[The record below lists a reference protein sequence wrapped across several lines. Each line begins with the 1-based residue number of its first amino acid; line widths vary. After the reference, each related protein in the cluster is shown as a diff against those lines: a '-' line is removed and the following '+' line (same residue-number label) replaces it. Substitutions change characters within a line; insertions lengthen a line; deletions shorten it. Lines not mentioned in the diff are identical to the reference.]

1 MTQKIMVVEDEED
14 IAELIAGTLTEQGYE
29 VVIASDGAKALQLF
43 SKLETV
49 DLVLLDL
56 MLPKIN
62 GMDLLQRIRKEHRTP
77 VLIISAKD
85 GEYEKI
91 LGLEFGA
98 DDYLVKPFSILE
110 LQARVK
116 ALLRRNNDYQS
127 EKASKEL
134 KPIKIGELT
143 IDQDNLV
150 VMKDGE
156 SLNLTAK
163 EFQILNLFASNPKKV
178 YTKVQLYKEI
188 WDDEFIHDEN
198 VLNVHIRRLR
208 KKIEADPSNP
218 EYIQTV
224 WGIGYKLGVAET

>member
-14 IAELIAGTLTEQGYE
+14 IAELIAETLTEQGYE
-29 VVIASDGAKALQLF
+29 VVIAKDGAKALQLF
-43 SKLETV
+43 STLETV

-62 GMDLLQRIRKEHRTP
+62 GMDLLQRIRKEHRMP

-116 ALLRRNNDYQS
+116 ALLRRNNDYQN
-127 EKASKEL
+127 EKVAKAL

-143 IDQDNLV
+143 IDQENLA
-150 VMKDGE
+150 VMKEGE

-208 KKIEADPSNP
+208 KKIEVDTSNP

-224 WGIGYKLGVAET
+224 WGIGYKLGVAEI

>member
-14 IAELIAGTLTEQGYE
+14 IAELIAETLTEQGYE
-29 VVIASDGAKALQLF
+29 VVIAKDGAKALQLF
-43 SKLETV
+43 STLETV

-62 GMDLLQRIRKEHRTP
+62 GMDLLQRIRKEHRMP

-116 ALLRRNNDYQS
+116 ALLRRNNDYQN
-127 EKASKEL
+127 EKVAKAL

-143 IDQDNLV
+143 IDQENLA
-150 VMKDGE
+150 VMKEGE

-208 KKIEADPSNP
+208 KKIEVDPSNP

>member
-14 IAELIAGTLTEQGYE
+14 IAELIAETLTEQGYE
-29 VVIASDGAKALQLF
+29 VVIAKDGAKALQLF
-43 SKLETV
+43 STLETV

-62 GMDLLQRIRKEHRTP
+62 GMDLLQRIRKEHRMP

-116 ALLRRNNDYQS
+116 ALLRRNNDYQN
-127 EKASKEL
+127 EKVAKAL

-143 IDQDNLV
+143 IDQENLA
-150 VMKDGE
+150 VMKEGE

-208 KKIEADPSNP
+208 KKIEVDPSNP

-224 WGIGYKLGVAET
+224 WGIGYKLGVAEI